1 MTTWEMRKVSRNTS
15 GSVTSGFLVSFTSG
29 HLTWG
34 GQGFSKKARNM
45 SISSDGPDH
54 DPVLHVDLAG
64 SDGKYTT
71 SEIDLA
77 EHIANIDG
85 EMVVLPL

>member
-1 MTTWEMRKVSRNTS
+1 MTSLS
-15 GSVTSGFLVSFTSG
+15 FLVSLRLG

-45 SISSDGPDH
+45 SISSDGPDQ

-64 SDGKYTT
+64 PDGKYIQ

-85 EMVVLPL
+85 ELVVLPL

>member
-1 MTTWEMRKVSRNTS
+1 
-15 GSVTSGFLVSFTSG
+15 
-29 HLTWG
+29 
-34 GQGFSKKARNM
+34 M
-45 SISSDGPDH
+45 SISSDGPDQ

-64 SDGKYTT
+64 SDGKYIQ

-85 EMVVLPL
+85 ELVVLPL